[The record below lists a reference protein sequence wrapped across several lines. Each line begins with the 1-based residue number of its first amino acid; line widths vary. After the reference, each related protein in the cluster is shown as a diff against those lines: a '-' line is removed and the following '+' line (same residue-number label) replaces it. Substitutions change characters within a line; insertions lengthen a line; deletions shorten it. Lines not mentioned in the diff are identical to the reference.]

1 MLLMLLEFS
10 NNYLYLHLCVFILHH
25 LSSFVISS
33 LPDYYLLTV
42 FYPPPIYF
50 FVLSISLLS
59 TSLCL
64 RSVLVYGCAPLASAA
79 PVFGS
84 SANESRA
91 FFSHLALAHC
101 S

>member
-64 RSVLVYGCAPLASAA
+64 RSVLVYGCAPLASALLLQSLG
-79 PVFGS
+79 PQPTRV
-84 SANESRA
+84 EL
-91 FFSHLALAHC
+91 FFLTWH
-101 S
+101 